1 MKTFGF
7 CVICFFMSFPAMA
20 QNDNDFFDD
29 FMSEEMADFDKFIDD
44 ANKDFINFMRDPWKE
59 FEAEKPIIRR
69 TKPEPVKP
77 IVYDKN
83 TAPKDSKPSRLT
95 IEEILDQTS
104 KESKQKPK
112 VDVTDVNDLTFKKQ
126 NENANKKKPV
136 VVTISEDDAN
146 IGIDRPVI
154 KPEQNASKKPEE
166 SIKPEENIGK
176 ANTTVEK
183 PINKPV
189 VDIKPDNSNLG
200 GNAKPDAVR
209 AEALYAGGT
218 GRMPVEYGDQTLY
231 FKNSLKGKC
240 HLTNLKENA
249 IADAYES
256 LYKTDYK
263 SLIDDC
269 RKLASD
275 LDLNDWG
282 MFTLVRTISDK
293 YCSNEHESV
302 VMQQF
307 LLNEMGYK
315 VKMARNGDN
324 KKMLLFVAT
333 DCILYGCPYM
343 SLDGTTYYSIND
355 KDATSFYMCKKDAPN
370 AKNKLSMSIDAT
382 PKLGGRLVSSSH
394 QTPGGNVKVTV
405 DVPEALM
412 NFYNSYPQCD
422 YGVYFN
428 ASVNSKVANA
438 LFTALKPCLVGK
450 SEAEAA
456 GLILNFVQTGFD
468 YKTDGEQFGYEKPFF
483 VEELFYYPYCD
494 CEDRSILFSYLI
506 RNLMNLDVVLVEY
519 PNHMA
524 TAVRFNENISGDYI
538 MVGGEKYII
547 CDPTYIGAS
556 IGVTMPQFR
565 TVAGK
570 VLKY

>member
-1 MKTFGF
+1 MKILGL

-44 ANKDFINFMRDPWKE
+44 ANMDFINFMRDPWKE

-77 IVYDKN
+77 IVYDT
-83 TAPKDSKPSRLT
+83 TAIPKDSKPLRLT

-104 KESKQKPK
+104 KEGKQKPE
-112 VDVTDVNDLTFKKQ
+112 VDVADVDDFTFKKQ
-126 NENANKKKPV
+126 NKNVNNKKPV
-136 VVTISEDDAN
+136 VVTISGDDAN
-146 IGIDRPVI
+146 IDKPVI
-154 KPEQNASKKPEE
+154 KPEQNVGKKPEE
-166 SIKPEENIGK
+166 SIGE
-176 ANTTVEK
+176 ANTTIEEPVK
-183 PINKPV
+183 KPV
-189 VDIKPDNSNLG
+189 IDIKPDNSNIG
-200 GNAKPDAVR
+200 GSVKPDVVR
-209 AEALYAGGT
+209 ADALYAGGT
-218 GRMPVEYGDQTLY
+218 GRMPMEYGGQTLY

-240 HLTNLKENA
+240 RLTNLKENA
-249 IADAYES
+249 IADAYEG

-263 SLIDDC
+263 AIIDDC

-282 MFTLVRTISDK
+282 VFTLVRTISDK

-355 KDATSFYMCKKDAPN
+355 KDATSFYMCRKDAPN
-370 AKNKLSMSIDAT
+370 AKNKLSMSLDAT
-382 PKLGGRLVSSSH
+382 PKLGGRIVSSVR
-394 QTPGGNVKVTV
+394 QTPGGNIKVAV
-405 DVPEALM
+405 DVPEELM
-412 NFYNSYPQCD
+412 NFYNTYPQCD

-428 ASVNSKVANA
+428 APVNSNVANA
-438 LFTALKPCLVGK
+438 LLTTLKPCLAGK
-450 SEAEAA
+450 SESEAA
-456 GLILNFVQTGFD
+456 GIIINFVQMGFE
-468 YKTDGEQFGYEKPFF
+468 YKTDGDQFGYEKPFF

-494 CEDRSILFSYLI
+494 CEDRAILFSYLI
-506 RNLMNLDVVLVEY
+506 RNLLHLDVVLVEY

-524 TAVRFNENISGDYI
+524 TAVRFNDNVGGDYI
-538 MVGGEKYII
+538 MVSGEKYII
-547 CDPTYIGAS
+547 CDPTYMGAS
-556 IGVTMPQFR
+556 IGQTMPQFR

-570 VLKY
+570 VLRY